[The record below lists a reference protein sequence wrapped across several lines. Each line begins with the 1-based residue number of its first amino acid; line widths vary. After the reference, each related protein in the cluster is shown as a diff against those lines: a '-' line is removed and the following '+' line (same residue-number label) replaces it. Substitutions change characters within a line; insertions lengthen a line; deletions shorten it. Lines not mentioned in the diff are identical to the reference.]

1 MKPSHL
7 HHESGGTMTTTTF
20 ARAALVLGALA
31 LVACG
36 GDGKKSRAS
45 CDGDADCTA
54 GVCFQSECYTAC
66 TDQDACAADELCV
79 AKARTS
85 DTVTLCV
92 VAADYASCA
101 SVDDCHELVPAACQ
115 VVVCLEGAAC
125 GYQAAPEGS
134 ECPLADGAGVCDA
147 TDGCVALPD
156 ECPEWCDPAYCQDC
170 PAGCPCCGN
179 GACDVGETP
188 STCPLDCG
196 EQPQPCGDGVCA
208 ADESCLTCPDDCDAC
223 PGCTTSA
230 DCPDLGAGSCQEA
243 TCGTDGQCGLA
254 PLPDGNPCGTGDVTG
269 TCLGGECRVEG
280 PTCPNGACDAD
291 ETCATCPEDC
301 GCVDACTGQSND
313 QLCVEGQCQQACCPQ
328 CDGKACGPDGC
339 GGLCGECS
347 GSQTCSADG
356 QCVAAST
363 CGDGQCGPGDDC
375 VTCPSDCSPC
385 AGGYQWTFDD
395 GITTNWS
402 TSITADPWQGPIAVK
417 DVEGGPSFLGPFGKQ
432 TVSLQSYN
440 GASAFAPLAPF
451 PQANLPAHDT
461 VRVTFDL
468 YVLNTW
474 HGEGVNTDT
483 IDDSA
488 PDSLAVVATGTN
500 LSKSWSFSNCAGTVQ
515 SYPEAFGAAQN
526 APKTGAVDT
535 QPLGVGSGA
544 ECGDATYHVSFQ
556 FTHAMPFLD
565 LRFAASLT
573 EPASAEGFGTMTLAD
588 ESWGLDNVKI
598 ELLNL
603 GADAL

>member
-1 MKPSHL
+1 
-7 HHESGGTMTTTTF
+7 MTTTTF

-31 LVACG
+31 LAACG
-36 GDGKKSRAS
+36 GDGKKSRPS

-134 ECPLADGAGVCDA
+134 ECPLADGVGVCDA
-147 TDGCVALPD
+147 TDGCVALPG

-208 ADESCLTCPDDCDAC
+208 ADESCLTCPDDCDPC

-230 DCPDLGAGSCQEA
+230 DCPDLGYGSCQESI
-243 TCGTDGQCGLA
+243 CGTDGQCGLA
-254 PLPDGNPCGTGDVTG
+254 PLPDGNVCAMGDATG
-269 TCLGGECRVEG
+269 TCLEGECRVEG
-280 PTCPNGACDAD
+280 AVCPNESCEAG

-301 GCVDACTGQSND
+301 GCVDACTGQAND
-313 QLCVEGQCQQACCPQ
+313 QLCVEGQCQQTCCPA

-339 GGLCGECS
+339 GGVCGQCATGQS
-347 GSQTCSADG
+347 CNTDG
-356 QCVAAST
+356 QCVATSM

-375 VTCPSDCSPC
+375 VTCPADCSQC

-402 TSITADPWQGPIAVK
+402 TSITADPWQGPVAVSTT
-417 DVEGGPSFLGPFGKQ
+417 DGGPLFLGPFGKQ
-432 TVSLQSYN
+432 TVTLQSFT
-440 GASAFAPLAPF
+440 GFTALLPTPF
-451 PQANLPAHDT
+451 PEQMLPAHNV

-468 YVLNTW
+468 YVLGSW
-474 HGEGVNTDT
+474 DGH
-483 IDDSA
+483 SA
-488 PDSLAVVATGTN
+488 ADHQAYASQPDLFTVAVGASSTT
-500 LSKSWSFSNCAGTVQ
+500 KTYSFANCADTLQ
-515 SYPEAFGAAQN
+515 SFPDLYEVGADAVLEHPQ
-526 APKTGAVDT
+526 KTGADSTDPVVTFD
-535 QPLGVGSGA
+535 G
-544 ECGDATYHVSFQ
+544 CGDARYHVTFQ
-556 FTHAMPFLD
+556 AGHSASVLSVTFTGNMAD
-565 LRFAASLT
+565 YASGMNLT
-573 EPASAEGFGTMTLAD
+573 S
-588 ESWGLDNVKI
+588 ESWGLDDVKI

-603 GADAL
+603 GGDAM